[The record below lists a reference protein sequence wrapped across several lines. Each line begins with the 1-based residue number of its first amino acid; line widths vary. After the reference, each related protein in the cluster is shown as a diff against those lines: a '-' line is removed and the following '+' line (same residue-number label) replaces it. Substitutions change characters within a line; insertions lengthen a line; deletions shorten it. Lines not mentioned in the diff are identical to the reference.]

1 MAKTATV
8 GMSEKVKIEFF
19 DNIDQK
25 PSETLKTDENLSL
38 KCPEV
43 NNNKNNT
50 FKRGEFYPIIFGK
63 LPIIS

>member
-1 MAKTATV
+1 
-8 GMSEKVKIEFF
+8 MSEKVKIEFF

-43 NNNKNNT
+43 NNNNKNT
-50 FKRGEFYPIIFGK
+50 FKLIDSIIFTYLTEK
-63 LPIIS
+63 FDFELCAWF

>member
-8 GMSEKVKIEFF
+8 GMSEKVEIEFF

-38 KCPEV
+38 NCPEMLHICFSRQEMLSWCWLEY
-43 NNNKNNT
+43 T
-50 FKRGEFYPIIFGK
+50 GD
-63 LPIIS
+63 

>member
-1 MAKTATV
+1 
-8 GMSEKVKIEFF
+8 MSEKVEIELF

-25 PSETLKTDENLSL
+25 PSETRKTDENLSL

-50 FKRGEFYPIIFGK
+50 FKLIDNII
-63 LPIIS
+63 